1 MPNRDTEWEKLRS
14 VGDSTTLPALIH
26 QMLDDSEEAAYR
38 ASQEIERN
46 VCPGRELYEAA
57 EAVTLT
63 LASLIRSGVCSVAA
77 LDLLVEIAYGE
88 PSSVEQIEG
97 NDGLALRCAAL
108 IKNVLP
114 TVYELARLSDDERF
128 RQGAVDLAT
137 RLETSEEARRNLLS
151 EFRRDDHGVLL
162 DRALDD
168 LEKHLSSQTLV
179 PDPLLGNSVS
189 VAELLQGGSEWKF
202 WRAFGVDLGGRT
214 DRVGLSM
221 QFRRGVEETA
231 IRIVCEKVNK
241 VRIQGLLIL
250 GDGHLRMCGEPGQYR
265 IEIEQGDFQLE
276 VQCAAVVV
284 VDPWELATVKECW
297 TGESHD

>member
-14 VGDSTTLPALIH
+14 VGDSTALPALIH

-63 LASLIRSGVCSVAA
+63 VTSLIRSGVCSVAA

-151 EFRRDDHGVLL
+151 EFRRDAHGVLL
-162 DRALDD
+162 NRALDD
-168 LEKHLSSQTLV
+168 LERHLSSQTLV

-189 VAELLQGGSEWKF
+189 AAELLQGGSEWKF

-250 GDGHLRMCGEPGQYR
+250 GDGHLRLCGEPGQYR

-284 VDPWELATVKECW
+284 VDPWELATVKKCW